1 MNGAQSLIHSLVDH
15 DLDTCFMNPGTS
27 EMHFVAALDD
37 VPQMRGVLCLFEGVA
52 TGAADGYARLADK
65 PAGVLLHLGP
75 GLGNGLANLHNARRA
90 HTPVVNIVGDHALS
104 HARFDA
110 PLQSDIQSVAHN
122 VSGWVRTSSDP
133 RTVAEDGVSAIQ
145 ASLDNGGQVA
155 TLILPADVCWESAGD
170 QIRLPELRRQDQHA
184 SSTTVADIAALLSSG
199 EPCVLLAGGKAC
211 RSEALKLL
219 SAVANATGAK
229 LLGETFPSRLARGAG
244 EVPLERLIYLAEFAE
259 MQLAGAKHIILVDA
273 KEPAAFFG
281 YPGRDG
287 SLVPDGA
294 DVTTLVG
301 PGEHVLAAVRGLAE
315 LLGVD
320 ESAATLQP
328 LNVPE
333 RPTGALTGEAIG
345 ASIAAT
351 LPENA
356 IVVDEGNTSGIWIS
370 GATAG
375 TPRHDWLTLTGG
387 AIGYGMPAALGASI
401 ACPDRPVLN
410 LEADGSAMYT
420 LQALWSQAREGANV
434 TTVILNNS
442 SYAVLNMEL
451 SKVGAGEAGP
461 RAKEML
467 DLSGPNLDFVAL
479 AEGMGIRATRVE
491 SAEELCAALDEAYAA
506 DGPHLIDVPT
516 PPLM

>member
-1 MNGAQSLIHSLVDH
+1 MNGAQSLIHALVDH

-37 VPQMRGVLCLFEGVA
+37 VPRMRSVLCLFEGAA
-52 TGAADGYARLADK
+52 TGAADGYGRMADR

-90 HTPVVNIVGDHALS
+90 RTPVVNVVGDHALT

-110 PLQSDIQSVAHN
+110 PLQSDIRAVASN
-122 VSGWVRTSSDP
+122 VSGWIRTSTDP
-133 RTVAEDGVSAIQ
+133 RTLAEDGVSAIQ

-155 TLILPADVCWESAGD
+155 TMILPADVCWLDAGD
-170 QIRLPELRRQDQHA
+170 PARLPELRKQQRPGRPDRIEEA
-184 SSTTVADIAALLSSG
+184 AALLRSG
-199 EPCVLLAGGKAC
+199 EPCVLLVGGAAC
-211 RSEALKLL
+211 RSQSLKLA
-219 SAVANATGAK
+219 SAIANATGAK
-229 LLGETFPSRLARGAG
+229 LLGETFPSRLQRGAG
-244 EVPLERLIYLAEFAE
+244 EVPLERLVYLAEFAE
-259 MQLAGAKHIILVDA
+259 MQLAGAQHIILVDTSA
-273 KEPAAFFG
+273 PAAFFG

-287 SLVPDGA
+287 SLIPDGA
-294 DVTTLVG
+294 DITALLE
-301 PGEHVLAAVRGLAE
+301 PGEHTLGTLQTLAG

-320 ESAATLQP
+320 ESGATLTP
-328 LNVPE
+328 LTVPD

-351 LPENA
+351 MPEDV

-370 GATAG
+370 GATAA

-387 AIGYGMPAALGASI
+387 AIGFGIPAALGASL
-401 ACPDRPVLN
+401 ASPDRPVLN
-410 LEADGSAMYT
+410 IEADGSAMYT

-434 TTVILNNS
+434 TTLIMNNS

-451 SKVGAGEAGP
+451 AKVGAGEAGP
-461 RAKEML
+461 RAQEML

-479 AEGMGIRATRVE
+479 AEGLGVPGRRVE
-491 SAEELCAALDEAYAA
+491 SAEELCAALDEAYQV
-506 DGPHLIDVPT
+506 DGPHLIEVPT